1 MSLIILLILS
11 EDDGF
16 NKNIHEIVRPFHL
29 IIIVLLLMKI
39 LYLQMLKKI
48 HWYTERT
55 VSEIS
60 LGGLHVLVVIRTLQY
75 NMLKM
80 RDKYLHTNCL
90 AALANMSSQ
99 FRFLHP
105 YVAQRLVSLFETLAK
120 KHDRLEAQ
128 LKRPEEVPAEAT
140 INMLGSNEDMVS
152 GGGFLF
158 DQMASNK

>member
-1 MSLIILLILS
+1 
-11 EDDGF
+11 
-16 NKNIHEIVRPFHL
+16 
-29 IIIVLLLMKI
+29 
-39 LYLQMLKKI
+39 MLKKI

-55 VSEIS
+55 ISEIS
-60 LGGLHVLVVIRTLQY
+60 LGGLHILVVIRTIQY

-90 AALANMSSQ
+90 AALANMSSH

-128 LKRPEEVPAEAT
+128 LKGTTGTSTVEGGGGGGISVESAT
-140 INMLGSNEDMVS
+140 AINMLGTNEDMVRS
-152 GGGFLF
+152 KYIFDQSRLHITNFFRFLF
-158 DQMASNK
+158 FSS

>member
-1 MSLIILLILS
+1 
-11 EDDGF
+11 
-16 NKNIHEIVRPFHL
+16 
-29 IIIVLLLMKI
+29 
-39 LYLQMLKKI
+39 MLKKI

-55 VSEIS
+55 ISEIS
-60 LGGLHVLVVIRTLQY
+60 LGGLHILVVIRTIQY

-120 KHDRLEAQ
+120 KHDRLQAQ
-128 LKRPEEVPAEAT
+128 LRPAETPTDAT
-140 INMLGSNEDMVS
+140 INMQATSEDMV
-152 GGGFLF
+152 GDLIY
-158 DQMASNK
+158 

>member
-1 MSLIILLILS
+1 MSS
-11 EDDGF
+11 YF
-16 NKNIHEIVRPFHL
+16 
-29 IIIVLLLMKI
+29 
-39 LYLQMLKKI
+39 QMLKKI

-55 VSEIS
+55 ISEIS
-60 LGGLHVLVVIRTLQY
+60 LGGLHILVVIRTIQF

-120 KHDRLEAQ
+120 KHDRLDAQ
-128 LKRPEEVPAEAT
+128 LKRPAEAPGEAT
-140 INMLGSNEDMVS
+140 INIQGSNEDMVS
-152 GGGFLF
+152 F
-158 DQMASNK
+158 DRRSF

>member
-1 MSLIILLILS
+1 
-11 EDDGF
+11 
-16 NKNIHEIVRPFHL
+16 
-29 IIIVLLLMKI
+29 
-39 LYLQMLKKI
+39 MLKKI

-55 VSEIS
+55 ISEIS
-60 LGGLHVLVVIRTLQY
+60 LGGLHILVVIRTIQY

-105 YVAQRLVSLFETLAK
+105 YVAQRLISLFETLAK

-128 LKRPEEVPAEAT
+128 LKRPPETPEEAT
-140 INMLGSNEDMVS
+140 INMQSSSEDMVRRIS
-152 GGGFLF
+152 YNLNSLCPPFYLIF
-158 DQMASNK
+158 VN